1 MRNFSLLIGR
11 DLSKISS
18 RIGNVRS
25 VTRRIW
31 CNLSNQAVDSRWTG
45 LWKKLNPIS
54 NVVGLFPLDENI
66 LYEVY
71 IHILTLGISSERM
84 FTVTCSLA
92 PCPEALEI
100 KKLWGRWVG
109 GEGGWGDQL
118 GKLLLLLL
126 FCLFVILGPSWI
138 ISLNGQNVLHWNC
151 LFFNWFSRLLK
162 NYSVKF
168 KRLMMVCYSLKS
180 VNYNSIE
187 SSLGN

>member
-1 MRNFSLLIGR
+1 MRNFSLLIGG

-92 PCPEALEI
+92 PCPKALEI

-109 GEGGWGDQL
+109 GKVGWGGGGMRGSTREITL
-118 GKLLLLLL
+118 TSS
-126 FCLFVILGPSWI
+126 FLFVCNLRPFV
-138 ISLNGQNVLHWNC
+138 ND
-151 LFFNWFSRLLK
+151 FS
-162 NYSVKF
+162 
-168 KRLMMVCYSLKS
+168 
-180 VNYNSIE
+180 
-187 SSLGN
+187 